1 MIFSAAAMSVARLR
15 CDQGKPEEAR
25 ELPVYGWLTE
35 GFDARDV
42 KEAKALLEELA
53 T

>member
-35 GFDARDV
+35 GIDPRDL
-42 KEAKALLEELA
+42 KEAKALREG
-53 T
+53 